1 MIETFY
7 GTFTFALVLSSL
19 AILIGLL
26 LFNFILMPVIKILL
40 NPVFNIGFS
49 IFELINKIF
58 PKKEKVE
65 KSEEHKE
72 NIISIKLK
80 KNYLKIITIVVFIP
94 FIIFL
99 AHTNSMLLHS
109 KILVLDGY
117 ILLDIFFSVI
127 GLLIYGIAITLLLK
141 IFTNDDY
148 KLYSPIAFIIMS
160 MIIINDKFF

>member
-26 LFNFILMPVIKILL
+26 LFNFILMPVIKIFL

-65 KSEEHKE
+65 KYE
-72 NIISIKLK
+72 
-80 KNYLKIITIVVFIP
+80 
-94 FIIFL
+94 
-99 AHTNSMLLHS
+99 
-109 KILVLDGY
+109 
-117 ILLDIFFSVI
+117 
-127 GLLIYGIAITLLLK
+127 
-141 IFTNDDY
+141 
-148 KLYSPIAFIIMS
+148 
-160 MIIINDKFF
+160 

>member
-1 MIETFY
+1 MIENFY

-26 LFNFILMPVIKILL
+26 LFNFILMPVIKVLL
-40 NPVFNIGFS
+40 NPVLNIGFS

-65 KSEEHKE
+65 KSEEYEE

-80 KNYLKIITIVVFIP
+80 KNYLKIIAIVVFIP

-99 AHTNSMLLHS
+99 AHTNSILLHS

-127 GLLIYGIAITLLLK
+127 GLLIYGITITLLLK
-141 IFTNDDY
+141 IFTKDDY
-148 KLYSPIAFIIMS
+148 KLYSPVAFIIMS
-160 MIIINDKFF
+160 IIIINDKFF